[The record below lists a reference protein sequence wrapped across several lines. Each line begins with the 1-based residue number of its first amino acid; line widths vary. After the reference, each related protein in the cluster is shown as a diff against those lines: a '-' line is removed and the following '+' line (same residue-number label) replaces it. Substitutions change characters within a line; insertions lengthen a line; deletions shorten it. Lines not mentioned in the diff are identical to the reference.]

1 MIIIKYKL
9 GMKHEQNTVSG
20 KFNITV
26 TVSEHELS
34 AIDAYLRPFCGSR
47 GPFIR
52 QLVLDKIGYTPAK
65 EAEK

>member
-1 MIIIKYKL
+1 MKCDYKGL
-9 GMKHEQNTVSG
+9 EPKM
-20 KFNITV
+20 NITV
-26 TVSEHELS
+26 VVSKHELE